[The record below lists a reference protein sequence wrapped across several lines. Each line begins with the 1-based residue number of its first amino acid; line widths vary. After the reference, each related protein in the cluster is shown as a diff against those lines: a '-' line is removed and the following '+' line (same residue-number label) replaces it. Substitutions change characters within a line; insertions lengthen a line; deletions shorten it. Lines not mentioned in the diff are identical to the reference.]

1 MKKTV
6 FSITG
11 LTALCAI
18 LVLIVFATRDPVP
31 SRANGEKKKM
41 EITLPAPDK
50 NSETSVEQALESRRS
65 TRSYKNQPL
74 ELSHIAQLL
83 WAAQG
88 ITKANFY
95 RTAPSPGAL
104 YPLEVYIAA
113 ANVKS
118 LDPGIYRYRPSSHS
132 LELVVQGNVLKRLS
146 SAALGQGSVSAA
158 PADIIIT
165 AVYHR
170 VTGKYRQRGIR
181 YTHMEAGHASQN
193 IYLQCQSLGLG
204 TVAIGAFDDDK
215 VRQLVKA
222 DQDETPLYI
231 MPVGHP

>member
-1 MKKTV
+1 MKKIL
-6 FSITG
+6 FSIPG
-11 LTALCAI
+11 LILLCAI
-18 LVLIVFATRDPVP
+18 LVLITFATRNQVTSP
-31 SRANGEKKKM
+31 ANGESKKM
-41 EITLPAPDK
+41 EISLPSPAKKSD
-50 NSETSVEQALESRRS
+50 TSLEQALANRRS

-74 ELSHIAQLL
+74 ELAHAAQLL

-104 YPLEVYIAA
+104 YPLEIYIAA
-113 ANVKS
+113 ANVES
-118 LDPGIYRYRPSSHS
+118 LEPGIYRYKPSSHS
-132 LELVVQGNVLKRLS
+132 LELVVQGNMLNRLS
-146 SAALGQGSVSAA
+146 GAALGQGAVSAA

-165 AVYHR
+165 AVYQR

-193 IYLQCQSLGLG
+193 IYLQCETLGLG
-204 TVAIGAFDDDK
+204 TVAIGAFDDDQ
-215 VRQLVKA
+215 VREIIKA
-222 DQDETPLYI
+222 GQDETPLYI